1 MTAFDRRGLPW
12 AFFAS
17 LIVLAA
23 LSALVWWLVG
33 GCETTPRSAP
43 DAGNVPAAHADATLA
58 VIQEMT
64 DPNVAEFAFQVAV
77 FYAANRR
84 LPATAGEM
92 PPQIASDSPPLPA
105 ATARSTPIAYRPTG
119 DLPDGRQSGRA
130 FELILSGPDARLA
143 ATRATGCIIPLEVPA
158 DLPVRMNLPAL
169 RAWWD
174 LWYVRRMAEM
184 MKTGLAPAEPPR

>member
-1 MTAFDRRGLPW
+1 VTVFDRPGFPW
-12 AFFAS
+12 AFLAS
-17 LIVLAA
+17 IIVLAA
-23 LSALVWWLVG
+23 LSAVVWWLVG

-43 DAGNVPAAHADATLA
+43 DAGNVSAAHATLA

-64 DPNVAEFAFQVAV
+64 DPNVTEFAFQVAA
-77 FYAANRR
+77 FYAAHRR

-92 PPQIASDSPPLPA
+92 PPQVASDSPPLPA

-119 DLPDGRQSGRA
+119 DRA

>member
-1 MTAFDRRGLPW
+1 MTAFDRPGLPW

-43 DAGNVPAAHADATLA
+43 DAGNVSAAHATLA

-64 DPNVAEFAFQVAV
+64 DPNVAEFAFQVAA
-77 FYAANRR
+77 FYAAHRR

-92 PPQIASDSPPLPA
+92 PPQVASDSPPLPA

-130 FELILSGPDARLA
+130 FELILSGPDA
-143 ATRATGCIIPLEVPA
+143 TGCIIPLEVPA
-158 DLPVRMNLPAL
+158 DLPAQMNLPAL

-184 MKTGLAPAEPPR
+184 MKTGLAPAHTGRTAEPSR

>member
-1 MTAFDRRGLPW
+1 VTAFDRRGLPW

-43 DAGNVPAAHADATLA
+43 DAGNAPAAHADATLA

-92 PPQIASDSPPLPA
+92 PPQVASDSPPLPA
-105 ATARSTPIAYRPTG
+105 ATSRSTPIAYRPTG
-119 DLPDGRQSGRA
+119 GRT

-158 DLPVRMNLPAL
+158 DLPARMNLPAL

-184 MKTGLAPAEPPR
+184 MKTGLAPTPPEPAR

>member
-1 MTAFDRRGLPW
+1 VTAFDRPGLPW

-23 LSALVWWLVG
+23 LSAVVWWLVG
-33 GCETTPRSAP
+33 GCETTPRTASDPDNVSAS
-43 DAGNVPAAHADATLA
+43 DTTLA
-58 VIQEMT
+58 VIQKMT
-64 DPNVAEFAFQVAV
+64 DPNVAEFAFQVAA
-77 FYAANRR
+77 FYAAHRR

-92 PPQIASDSPPLPA
+92 PPQVASDSPPLPA

-130 FELILSGPDARLA
+130 FELILSGPDA
-143 ATRATGCIIPLEVPA
+143 TGCIIPLEVPA
-158 DLPVRMNLPAL
+158 DLPAQMNLPAL

-184 MKTGLAPAEPPR
+184 MKTGLAPAHTGRTAEPSR